1 MEHIEERSGEL
12 VVTGGDGTVDLEMT
26 DQALDTVALAI
37 DPLVP
42 ADRRLA
48 VRARR
53 DHGAH
58 SRPVETVADCIAVVA
73 LVGDQVAGLD
83 FGERAECFELR
94 AVGRFAAGEVEGERE
109 AGGITETVN
118 FTGEPAPR
126 AAKSLFASP
135 PFAPAAD
142 TWPRTVVESML

>member
-1 MEHIEERSGEL
+1 MKHVEERSGEL
-12 VVTGGDGTVDLEMT
+12 VVACGDGAVDLEMA
-26 DQALDTVALAI
+26 DQALDAVALAI

-42 ADRRLA
+42 ADCCLA

-53 DHGAH
+53 DHGPHAGFA
-58 SRPVETVADCIAVVA
+58 EAVADRIAVIA
-73 LVGDQVAGLD
+73 LVGDQVAGPY
-83 FGERAECFELR
+83 FGERAERFELR
-94 AVGRFAAGEVEGERE
+94 AIGDLAAREVEDERAAGR
-109 AGGITETVN
+109 ITETVN

-135 PFAPAAD
+135 PFAPAAE